1 MRVAESSGEFG
12 DLSFG
17 DGHLSLWSV
26 YCWVRR
32 RLKIVE
38 GVEGGRRWWWL
49 RDGDGL
55 RRSGVLRGGRAER
68 AETGEVVDVLK
79 GLLTSLE
86 GEEGV
91 EVGNC

>member
-1 MRVAESSGEFG
+1 M
-12 DLSFG
+12 
-17 DGHLSLWSV
+17 
-26 YCWVRR
+26 
-32 RLKIVE
+32 KIVE